1 MEVAIVNIT
10 PEMAKRMLEK
20 NPYNRNISKRTV
32 ETYAEAMRR
41 NEWHSNGE
49 SICFDEDG
57 NLINGQHRLAACV
70 LANVPFCSTVVTGV
84 LKQDSYIY
92 DKGRNRTIRNTVM
105 IAQKHGEMDSAP
117 IYSSNQII
125 ATARYIL
132 SIQMGRKKEG
142 DPEFFDNK
150 RYDHLTT
157 AEGVYGYIR
166 SHSEGLTWV
175 YERTNR
181 LKRGIRKA
189 AVLAALLQAY
199 ESGYPADKLDAVC
212 ECLAT
217 GIMAY
222 PEDALVVKF
231 REKFGIST
239 TDSARSRKEQ
249 YMCLQK
255 VLFDYE
261 HGKKAARISA
271 SKIEYYKGAYTNEN

>member
-1 MEVAIVNIT
+1 MEVAILNIT
-10 PEMAKRMLEK
+10 PEMAKRWLEK
-20 NPYNRNISKRTV
+20 NPYNRNISRRTV

-70 LANVPFCSTVVTGV
+70 LANAPFCSTVVTGV

-117 IYSSNQII
+117 IYNSNQII
-125 ATARYIL
+125 AVARYIL
-132 SIQMGRKKEG
+132 SIQLGRKKEV
-142 DPEFFDNK
+142 DPDFFDNK
-150 RYDHLTT
+150 KYVHLIT
-157 AEGVYGYIR
+157 AEGVYNYIR
-166 SHSEGLTWV
+166 AHSEACAWL
-175 YERTNR
+175 YERMNKF
-181 LKRGIRKA
+181 KRGIRK
-189 AVLAALLQAY
+189 VGTLSALLQAY
-199 ESGYPADKLDAVC
+199 ESGYPEEKLDTVC

-217 GIMAY
+217 GIMASA
-222 PEDALVVKF
+222 EDALVVKF

-239 TDSARSRKEQ
+239 TDSARTRKEQ

-255 VLFDYE
+255 VLYDYE
-261 HGKKAARISA
+261 HGKKTARIA
-271 SKIEYYKGAYTNEN
+271 PSKTEYYKGAYME